1 MDAEI
6 PHHDSGVIFFV
17 PDPDLD
23 QESNLRNREDALRA
37 LISDCHQ
44 HLPHRFSVLDANWM
58 GALTHHLSGL
68 IETRIALVRDWINAN
83 TSRFKDFDDVQR
95 LRRTA
100 DIAYLD
106 VSASTQ
112 VCGMECTN
120 CSLACTRPKNHP
132 LDHTCGTSHK
142 CWMQCEITEQ
152 HSLPQACGLPWVDF
166 IITVQW

>member
-83 TSRFKDFDDVQR
+83 TSRFKDFDDGQR

-106 VSASTQ
+106 VSASIQ